1 MDDRSEPKSVA
12 FMFPPNVAAHLAP
25 PSFHVPVLSPQ
36 RQISFRKDEA
46 LFLFHTLSTAVREP
60 DGILLSHKSPPN
72 PETLREDSHQ
82 RIQPEAP
89 DRLDKVGGEG
99 LLLGGCLVS

>member
-1 MDDRSEPKSVA
+1 
-12 FMFPPNVAAHLAP
+12 MFPPSVAAHPAP
-25 PSFHVPVLSPQ
+25 PLLHVPVLSPQ
-36 RQISFRKDEA
+36 TQISFRKDEA
-46 LFLFHTLSTAVREP
+46 LFLSHTLSTAVREP

-89 DRLDKVGGEG
+89 DRLDKVGGRRLIIGG
-99 LLLGGCLVS
+99 LFGFSE